1 MFKVGS
7 KLFLGTTGFAAVNLV
22 AYLIFVE
29 RLAIGGV
36 ALSMLFA
43 ALIGVSA
50 AVLMINDGDDETQ
63 PRDTA
68 LTRASMWPLIAAV
81 GLVLLVLGLVV
92 SQLYFIFG
100 GIVLVA
106 ALAEWMVQAM
116 ERQFGIEVVNYF
128 GSNEGA
134 SLVAA
139 PMDVPDRAQ
148 RAIYF
153 PRVGV
158 PGYEWTL
165 SNARKV
171 TTRLVDVESGEDIH
185 EPGR

>member
-106 ALAEWMVQAM
+106 ALAEWMVQAWS
-116 ERQFGIEVVNYF
+116 ETASDDPAHNEFARRRLLHPIE
-128 GSNEGA
+128 
-134 SLVAA
+134 
-139 PMDVPDRAQ
+139 
-148 RAIYF
+148 F
-153 PRVGV
+153 PVIA
-158 PGYEWTL
+158 TL
-165 SNARKV
+165 G
-171 TTRLVDVESGEDIH
+171 L
-185 EPGR
+185 